1 MKIYPIKVEKA
12 TLMDYKFIEWKIHN
26 VCNYNCSFCGDRHKD
41 GSQRWFSLEKYKEYV
56 DKLADACRG
65 KSFWIQLTGGEP
77 TLYPKLIELLQYM
90 KQKNAYVSLI
100 SNGSRTIRWWKDL
113 VDAKCIDTLFL
124 TYHSEQTEN
133 YQHIAEIANLFHNE
147 PVKTICLITHV
158 YTTLPKAFAAQEYFI
173 ENTGALITLKAMVM
187 GSHEIYSQYTTEEFE
202 RIKNENYVGG
212 KLGKTKTLPDIK
224 TDHLINHSLRI
235 VYNNLKSEI
244 VDPQIL
250 LKTQTNRFLGY
261 TCEIGKDNLRI
272 DHDVI
277 YRGVC
282 EVGGFN
288 NLNDENVGFFND
300 PVLCTSN
307 ECFCGTD
314 MIAKKTRPF
323 KILNSVE

>member
-1 MKIYPIKVEKA
+1 MKIYPIKIEKA
-12 TLMDYKFIEWKIHN
+12 KPMDYKFIEWKIHN

-56 DKLADACRG
+56 DKLSEACDG
-65 KSFWIQLTGGEP
+65 KPFWIQLTGGEP
-77 TLYPKLIELLQYM
+77 TLFPQLIDLLKYI

-100 SNGSRTIRWWKDL
+100 SNGSRTIRWWKEL
-113 VDAKCIDTLFL
+113 VEAKCIDTLFL

-133 YQHIAEIANLFHNE
+133 YKHIAEIANLFHSE
-147 PVKTICLITHV
+147 EVKTIILITHV
-158 YTTLPKAFAAQEYFI
+158 YTTLSGAFMAQEYFI
-173 ENTGALITLKAMVM
+173 EYTGALVTLKAMVI
-187 GSHEIYSQYTTEEFE
+187 GGNEIYNQYTESEITKL
-202 RIKNENYVGG
+202 KNENYIGG
-212 KLGKTKTLPDIK
+212 KLSKTKQKAKVPS
-224 TDHLINHSLRI
+224 DHLIDHSLRI
-235 VYNNLKSEI
+235 VYNNLKTEI

-250 LKTQTNRFLGY
+250 LKTQTNRFIGY
-261 TCEIGKDNLRI
+261 TCEVGLKNLRI

-282 EVGGFN
+282 EVGGVT

-323 KILNSVE
+323 NILNTVE